1 MTTMIT
7 GEQDLCGLDGEQC
20 KKSGGH
26 VVVMELSSIP
36 LAIVHL
42 WRVKR
47 VHAEP
52 EELPPGASWHDLEA
66 AVDQATHS
74 EDGGEN
80 ERLQKD

>member
-1 MTTMIT
+1 MMTIMIT

-20 KKSGGH
+20 KKSGGD

-52 EELPPGASWHDLEA
+52 EELPPGASWHD
-66 AVDQATHS
+66 
-74 EDGGEN
+74 
-80 ERLQKD
+80 